1 MGGSGFGEEHCWR
14 HAPELYDAV
23 HFHEDDAGDADWH
36 TSFTVPTE
44 GLETGVYAVKLQQ
57 SNRWI
62 DWVPFFVRPPTP
74 QAAVAFLVPTASYL
88 AYSDNVLGSAAEAES
103 ATGGSRMGGM
113 GATFAFLHQHP
124 EYGLSCYDFHKD
136 GSGVAYSSA
145 LRPQLMMRPGEGLW
159 QFPADSHIV
168 SFMHQAGIAHDII
181 TDEHLHREGVAA
193 LAPYK
198 CIVSGT
204 HPEYYSSAMLLGLRE
219 FTRTGGR
226 LLYTGAN
233 GY

>member
-74 QAAVAFLVPTASYL
+74 QAPVAFLVPTASC
-88 AYSDNVLGSAAEAES
+88 
-103 ATGGSRMGGM
+103 TR
-113 GATFAFLHQHP
+113 
-124 EYGLSCYDFHKD
+124 
-136 GSGVAYSSA
+136 SSS
-145 LRPQLMMRPGEGLW
+145 LL
-159 QFPADSHIV
+159 
-168 SFMHQAGIAHDII
+168 MHQ
-181 TDEHLHREGVAA
+181 LFSRV
-193 LAPYK
+193 
-198 CIVSGT
+198 
-204 HPEYYSSAMLLGLRE
+204 
-219 FTRTGGR
+219 
-226 LLYTGAN
+226 
-233 GY
+233 